1 MDITVGKPLCNESV
15 NYRIFG
21 CNFRTTNARR
31 PIKCSNEVDLK
42 KETKNCHMGLGP
54 MARWHHPKS
63 PKPTPIITS
72 PTRDFKPN
80 TSHFFFYIKTTQLA
94 GELWHLPK
102 LAKYTLCGI
111 LLKNQNF
118 GFQAKILAPEM
129 LDSQPNPLTTWIT
142 ALL

>member
-1 MDITVGKPLCNESV
+1 
-15 NYRIFG
+15 
-21 CNFRTTNARR
+21 
-31 PIKCSNEVDLK
+31 
-42 KETKNCHMGLGP
+42 
-54 MARWHHPKS
+54 
-63 PKPTPIITS
+63 
-72 PTRDFKPN
+72 
-80 TSHFFFYIKTTQLA
+80 
-94 GELWHLPK
+94 LPK